1 MKICGNSLRN
11 QMLTEPVA
19 RRTTEAM
26 EQATMKRK
34 RKRSAVVK
42 TGTAVLASRL
52 AITKKTLPTR

>member
-1 MKICGNSLRN
+1 
-11 QMLTEPVA
+11 MLTEPVA

-34 RKRSAVVK
+34 MLRSAVVK
-42 TGTAVLASRL
+42 TGTTVLASRL